1 MHVKAIAVSDWKIP
15 RPAFSI
21 RVKIGYLALLLA
33 LTLSGCGRS
42 ETKTNIREFNVRGIV
57 RAISPDRRTLDIQHE
72 AIPDY
77 MPAMIM
83 PFELREPK
91 AAANLKIG
99 DAISFRLLVD
109 DKKAVIDRV
118 SKLPGREL
126 DLPPPAPES
135 AANASA
141 VARLRAGDDL
151 PAFNLTNQN
160 GETITQETF
169 RGQPLVLTFIFTRC
183 PVPNFCPLMSQ
194 NFAHLQDAIRS
205 GNGAVGTTRLLSIS
219 FDPDNDTPQVLRD
232 YASAEQ
238 AEPQIWTF
246 ATGTPS
252 EIGELTKRF
261 AVLVQPEGGTIS
273 HGLATALI
281 DSHGRIR
288 EIWRGNGWKPEE
300 IIAALN
306 QLPP

>member
-1 MHVKAIAVSDWKIP
+1 
-15 RPAFSI
+15 
-21 RVKIGYLALLLA
+21 
-33 LTLSGCGRS
+33 
-42 ETKTNIREFNVRGIV
+42 
-57 RAISPDRRTLDIQHE
+57 
-72 AIPDY
+72 

-83 PFELREPK
+83 PFELKEPK
-91 AAANLKIG
+91 AAADLKTG

-109 DKKAVIDRV
+109 DKKAVIDRI
-118 SKLPGREL
+118 SKLSGRDL

-135 AANASA
+135 IANTS
-141 VARLRAGDDL
+141 VLPRLRTGDEL
-151 PAFNLTNQN
+151 PVFSLTNQN

-194 NFAHLQDAIRS
+194 NFAQLQNAIRS
-205 GNGAVGTTRLLSIS
+205 GSGAVGATRLLSIS
-219 FDPDNDTPQVLRD
+219 FDPDHDTPPVLQD
-232 YASAEQ
+232 YAAAEH
-238 AEPQIWTF
+238 AESRIWTF

-261 AVLVQPEGGTIS
+261 AVQVQPEGGTIS

-300 IIAALN
+300 IIAALAK
-306 QLPP
+306 LPP